1 MSRVRVMSALAYD
14 LLEYEG
20 SGLADP
26 RIVMMGELPG
36 VTRPF
41 EIARVFKGSQG
52 RYEEFVAIADAS
64 GTVVWQ
70 SNPRVIELRGEMFED
85 LFRTQVRHRL
95 PITSTDEH
103 TLLMYIDGNL
113 AARVPVFI
121 HAPDSVA
128 GEGVFTEA
136 TQAALKKSAVCWI
149 TIPQGKKKGSVTRPA
164 WYVQQ
169 GASLFVLKGGDEQEL
184 PGLENAQTVTL
195 TIKSKDIKSTIGTT
209 EADVRIVTD
218 DDEFERIAA
227 IGMGTRLNLKDGE
240 RALERWKQTC
250 VLAEITPR
258 R

>member
-14 LLEYEG
+14 LMEYEQ

-26 RIVMMGELPG
+26 RVVMMGELPG

-41 EIARVFKGSQG
+41 EIARVYKGAQG
-52 RYEEFVAIADAS
+52 RYEELIAIADGS
-64 GTVVWQ
+64 GTIVWQ
-70 SNPRVIELRGEMFED
+70 SNPRVVELRGEMFED
-85 LFRTQVRHRL
+85 LFRTQVRERL
-95 PITSTDEH
+95 AITSTDEH
-103 TLLMYIDGNL
+103 TLLMYVDGSL
-113 AARVPVFI
+113 AARVPIFV
-121 HAPDSVA
+121 HAPDSVEGA
-128 GEGVFTEA
+128 GVFAEA
-136 TQAALKKSAVCWI
+136 AQAALKKSAVCWI
-149 TIPQGKKKGSVTRPA
+149 TIPQGKKGSVTRPA

-184 PGLENAQTVTL
+184 PGLENATTVTL
-195 TIKSKDIKSTIGTT
+195 TIKSKDIKAAIGTT

-227 IGMGTRLNLKDGE
+227 IGMGTRLNLTDGE

-250 VLAEITPR
+250 VLAELTPR